1 MPWDTIWKPAI
12 EPFGVNLRSISFG
25 EYARP
30 PPPSHQLLGIIYITN
45 NGKLKIAGIALKR
58 PKMLKK
64 HHKFRQGDKVRNS
77 DVCLFNTIVTPK

>member
-1 MPWDTIWKPAI
+1 MPWDKIWKPAI

-25 EYARP
+25 GYARP

-58 PKMLKK
+58 PKMLKN

-77 DVCLFNTIVTPK
+77 DVCLLLL